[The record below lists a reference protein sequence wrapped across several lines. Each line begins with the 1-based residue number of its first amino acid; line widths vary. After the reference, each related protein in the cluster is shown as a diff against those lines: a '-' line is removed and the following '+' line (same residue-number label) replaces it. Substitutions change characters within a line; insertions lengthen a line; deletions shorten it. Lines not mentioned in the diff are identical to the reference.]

1 MYNPIGRGF
10 VQGGVFKTI
19 SSTVNEQD
27 EWTAVMTV
35 QYSATV
41 SPILGYKTS
50 LDDTFQWA
58 SLRPCMNIFTLRL
71 SRTGMT
77 MATITD
83 KEQKNILTAK

>member
-50 LDDTFQWA
+50 LDEYFPMGI
-58 SLRPCMNIFTLRL
+58 LKTLHEHFHAAVVKDWNDN
-71 SRTGMT
+71 GH
-77 MATITD
+77 
-83 KEQKNILTAK
+83 NN